1 MKTLSEVGQMQD
13 VNVSNERVRQMQKEA
28 VERIQKRLKF
38 DGWV

>member
-1 MKTLSEVGQMQD
+1 MQD

-28 VERIQKRLKF
+28 VERIQKRPLKF